1 MRVLTIHNHYQQLG
15 GEDTIFATESDLL
28 ESYGHDVYRHTIH
41 NDDLEDMSAID
52 LAAATLWNRKSFQKL
67 KSVIEEFRPDV
78 AHFHNTFPLISPAA
92 YYAAQESGV
101 PVIQTLHNYRLLCP
115 NGLFFRDGRVCED
128 CLGKPMPW
136 PGIVHGCYRGSRVA
150 SGAVATMVNLHSLMG
165 TWAKAVDIFIAYSQF
180 ALDKFIEGGIPKDKF
195 EFKTNFLH
203 PAPEVGKGKGGFG
216 LFVGRLSTEK
226 GLDTL
231 LAAWEKLH
239 TKVPLK
245 IVGAGPLA
253 SEVEAAAKRFDSV
266 EYLGRR
272 PLSEVYDLMGEAK
285 FFVFPSKWYETFGR
299 VAIEAYAKGTPIL
312 ASRIG
317 AITELVKPYE
327 TGLLFEPGDANDLVT
342 QVEWVLNH
350 PDDWQKIRKQ
360 ARQEF
365 EACYTASLNYKRLM
379 EIYQKAI
386 ALKSPTKSPA
396 AA

>member
-15 GEDTIFATESDLL
+15 GEDTIFATEADLL
-28 ESYGHDVYRHTIH
+28 ESYGHDVHRYTLH
-41 NDDLEDMSAID
+41 NDSIESMSAIN
-52 LAAATLWNRKSFQKL
+52 LAAVMLWNRGSFQKV
-67 KSVIEEFRPDV
+67 KSLIEEFRPNV

-92 YYAAQESGV
+92 YYAAQAAGV
-101 PVIQTLHNYRLLCP
+101 PVVQTLHNYRLLCP
-115 NGLFFRDGRVCED
+115 NGLFFREGQVCED

-180 ALDKFIEGGIPKDKF
+180 ALDKFIEGGLPKEKF

-203 PAPEVGKGKGGFG
+203 PAPEPGPGSGGFG
-216 LFVGRLSTEK
+216 LFVGRLSPEK
-226 GLDTL
+226 GIDTL

-239 TKVPLK
+239 THIPLK
-245 IVGAGPLA
+245 IVGAGPLIP
-253 SEVEAAAKRFDSV
+253 EVEAAVKRFENI

-272 PLSEVYDLMGEAK
+272 PLSEVYELMGDAK
-285 FFVFPSKWYETFGR
+285 FFVFSSKWYETFGR

-327 TGLLFEPGDANDLVT
+327 TGLLFEPGDAQDLIT
-342 QVEWVLNH
+342 QVEWVLAH
-350 PDDWQKIRKQ
+350 PEKWQQIRQQ
-360 ARQEF
+360 ARQNF
-365 EACYTASLNYKRLM
+365 EARYTAPDNYKRLM

-386 ALKSPTKSPA
+386 ALKAPTA
-396 AA
+396 A